1 MRILLVEDDPMI
13 AQAIKGALGRDV
25 YRRTG
30 RQWSRC
36 LNDALCQ

>member
-13 AQAIKGALGRDV
+13 AQAINGALAERDV

-30 RQWSRC
+30 RQWSRWP
-36 LNDALCQ
+36 